1 MPPRGG
7 GSSAHRTSKRG
18 LNVGAVAGAILDRMA
33 PTDTLRSPGIG
44 TPEGETEPTPWTLR
58 AIYTVIGCSTAS
70 ISPFVPVILKE
81 RGVSP
86 AAIGFALAMA
96 ALLTT
101 VVVPAWGHVAD
112 AMLGRVRAFR
122 IGLIVAAGAAG
133 GLMLDLPLA
142 AIVAIVVSFTVFAS
156 LFLGLTDALA
166 VAELTAPERQYG
178 ALRAHASL
186 SYAVALTGIGFLYSW
201 AGYGAAP
208 AVFLV
213 WAALAFLLVG
223 RVRVRTSAAST
234 RGAWKEDSAPSRR
247 LGSIGRAFTVQPRLW
262 IVLAVFAVAFAGMQA
277 ALAFIGIR
285 IVELGGRPSDV
296 ALSFSV
302 SALTEIPGLVAAGW
316 MGRRL
321 GLRWLFA
328 ISLVL
333 YGACITSWGILPS
346 ALAINATRLVTGV
359 AFGSLTAARVLL
371 VPRLLPEK
379 LQTTGQVLVV
389 ASTTGLGAV
398 LGTMIGG
405 VAYGSVGPT
414 VFFVGA
420 GGVAIAGG
428 VASWFVLA
436 GTVGGRLRV
445 RDRAST

>member
-1 MPPRGG
+1 MET
-7 GSSAHRTSKRG
+7 AG
-18 LNVGAVAGAILDRMA
+18 LSQTRETGEFAGDIQQ
-33 PTDTLRSPGIG
+33 
-44 TPEGETEPTPWTLR
+44 GETSASTPWTLR
-58 AIYTVIGCSTAS
+58 AIYVVIGCSTAS
-70 ISPFVPVILKE
+70 IAPFVPVILKE
-81 RGVSP
+81 RGVPP
-86 AAIGFALAMA
+86 AAIGLALAIA

-101 VVVPAWGHVAD
+101 FVVPAWGHVAD

-122 IGLIVAAGAAG
+122 IGLTLAAGAAA
-133 GLMLDLPLA
+133 GLMLDLPLV
-142 AIVAIVVSFTVFAS
+142 AIVAVVVSFTIFAS
-156 LFLGLTDALA
+156 LFLGLADALA

-186 SYAVALTGIGFLYSW
+186 SFAIALIGIGFLYSW

-213 WAALAFLLVG
+213 WAGAAFLLVG
-223 RVRVRTSAAST
+223 RVRGQTS
-234 RGAWKEDSAPSRR
+234 GATTQPWKTETEPSRR
-247 LGSIGRAFTVQPRLW
+247 LGSIGRAFSVQPRLW

-285 IVELGGRPSDV
+285 IVELGGQPSDV
-296 ALSFSV
+296 ALSFAV

-316 MGRRL
+316 IGRRL

-328 ISLVL
+328 LSLIL
-333 YGACITSWGILPS
+333 YGVCIMSWGILPS
-346 ALAINATRLVTGV
+346 AIAINATRLVTGV

-398 LGTMIGG
+398 LGSLIGG
-405 VAYGSVGPT
+405 FAYGSVGPM

-428 VASWFVLA
+428 IASWFVLA
-436 GTVGGRLRV
+436 GAVGGRLRT
-445 RDRAST
+445 RSSPP

>member
-1 MPPRGG
+1 M
-7 GSSAHRTSKRG
+7 
-18 LNVGAVAGAILDRMA
+18 
-33 PTDTLRSPGIG
+33 
-44 TPEGETEPTPWTLR
+44 
-58 AIYTVIGCSTAS
+58 
-70 ISPFVPVILKE
+70 PVILKE

-86 AAIGFALAMA
+86 AAIGFALATA

-133 GLMLDLPLA
+133 GLMLNLPLVL
-142 AIVAIVVSFTVFAS
+142 IVATVVSFTVFAS

-186 SYAVALTGIGFLYSW
+186 SYAIALAGIGFLYSW

-213 WAALAFLLVG
+213 WAGIAFFLVG
-223 RVRVRTSAAST
+223 RVHGRTSAAST
-234 RGAWKEDSAPSRR
+234 RGAWQVDAEPSRR
-247 LGSIGRAFTVQPRLW
+247 LGSIGRAFSVQPRLW

-285 IVELGGRPSDV
+285 IVELGGQPSDV

-346 ALAINATRLVTGV
+346 AVAINATRLVTGV

-398 LGTMIGG
+398 LGTMFGG

-414 VFFVGA
+414 AFFLGA

-428 VASWFVLA
+428 IASWFVLA
-436 GTVGGRLRV
+436 GPVGGRLRT
-445 RDRAST
+445 RDAARS

>member
-1 MPPRGG
+1 LSALDGG
-7 GSSAHRTSKRG
+7 VSSPSSGGQPIARSA
-18 LNVGAVAGAILDRMA
+18 GAVDHARE
-33 PTDTLRSPGIG
+33 S
-44 TPEGETEPTPWTLR
+44 TPWTLK
-58 AIYTVIGCSTAS
+58 AIYAAIGCSTAS
-70 ISPFVPVILKE
+70 IAPFVPVILKE

-86 AAIGFALAMA
+86 AAIGLALSLA

-101 VVVPAWGHVAD
+101 FVVPAWGHVAD

-122 IGLIVAAGAAG
+122 IGLAAAAFVAF
-133 GLMLDLPLA
+133 GLMLDLPLV
-142 AIVAIVVSFTVFAS
+142 AIVAMVASFTIFAS
-156 LFLGLTDALA
+156 LFLGLSDALA

-178 ALRAHASL
+178 ALRAYASL
-186 SYAVALTGIGFLYSW
+186 SFAIALVGIGFLYSW

-213 WAALAFLLVG
+213 SAGIVFFLVG
-223 RVRVRTSAAST
+223 RVRGKGPGAAE
-234 RGAWKEDSAPSRR
+234 GVVWKAEAEESRR
-247 LGSIGRAFTVQPRLW
+247 LGSIGRAFSVQPRLW
-262 IVLAVFAVAFAGMQA
+262 IVLTVFAIAFAGMQA

-285 IVELGGRPSDV
+285 IVELGGQPSDV

-316 MGRRL
+316 IGRRL

-346 ALAINATRLVTGV
+346 AIAINATRAVTGV

-371 VPRLLPEK
+371 VPRLLPER

-398 LGTMIGG
+398 VGSVIGG
-405 VAYGSVGPT
+405 VAYGAIGPT
-414 VFFVGA
+414 AFFIGA

-428 VASWFVLA
+428 VASWFVLT
-436 GTVGGRLRV
+436 GSLGDRLKTRHP
-445 RDRAST
+445 DLF

>member
-1 MPPRGG
+1 MATADPFGT
-7 GSSAHRTSKRG
+7 AEAG
-18 LNVGAVAGAILDRMA
+18 LPHDR
-33 PTDTLRSPGIG
+33 DGDR
-44 TPEGETEPTPWTLR
+44 TPWTLR
-58 AIYTVIGCSTAS
+58 AIYAVIGCSTAS
-70 ISPFVPVILKE
+70 IAPFVPVILKE

-86 AAIGFALAMA
+86 AAIGFALAAA

-101 VVVPAWGHVAD
+101 AVVPAWGHAAD

-122 IGLIVAAGAAG
+122 IGLIVAAAAAG

-142 AIVAIVVSFTVFAS
+142 VIAALVVSFTIFAS

-186 SYAVALTGIGFLYSW
+186 SYAVALVGIGFLYSW

-208 AVFLV
+208 AVFLL
-213 WAALAFLLVG
+213 WAGIAFILVG
-223 RVRVRTSAAST
+223 RVRAKTSAAAT
-234 RGAWKEDSAPSRR
+234 RGAWKTDAEPSRR
-247 LGSIGRAFTVQPRLW
+247 LGSVGRAFAVQPRLW

-277 ALAFIGIR
+277 GLAFIGIR
-285 IVELGGRPSDV
+285 IVELGGKPSDV
-296 ALSFSV
+296 ALSFSL

-328 ISLVL
+328 ISLIL
-333 YGACITSWGILPS
+333 YGICITSWGILPS
-346 ALAINATRLVTGV
+346 AIAINATRLVTGV

-405 VAYGSVGPT
+405 VAYGSLGPM

-420 GGVAIAGG
+420 GGVAIVGG
-428 VASWFVLA
+428 IASWFVLA
-436 GTVGGRLRV
+436 GTVGGRLRT
-445 RDRAST
+445 RSAGS

>member
-1 MPPRGG
+1 LSASHGRVSSPSSRGQPI
-7 GSSAHRTSKRG
+7 AQP
-18 LNVGAVAGAILDRMA
+18 AGTVDHARE
-33 PTDTLRSPGIG
+33 S
-44 TPEGETEPTPWTLR
+44 TPWNLK
-58 AIYTVIGCSTAS
+58 AIYVVIGCSTAS
-70 ISPFVPVILKE
+70 IAPFVPVILKE

-86 AAIGFALAMA
+86 AAIGLALSLA

-101 VVVPAWGHVAD
+101 FVVPAWGHVAD
-112 AMLGRVRAFR
+112 VTLGRVRAFR
-122 IGLIVAAGAAG
+122 IGMAVASSVAV
-133 GLMLDLPLA
+133 GLMLDLPLV
-142 AIVAIVVSFTVFAS
+142 AIVAMVVSFTIFAS

-178 ALRAHASL
+178 ALRAYASL
-186 SYAVALTGIGFLYSW
+186 SFAIALVGIGFLYSW

-208 AVFLV
+208 GVFLV
-213 WAALAFLLVG
+213 CAAIAFFLVG
-223 RVRVRTSAAST
+223 RVRGRPFEAAEIV
-234 RGAWKEDSAPSRR
+234 AWKAGAEESRR
-247 LGSIGRAFTVQPRLW
+247 LGSIGRAFSVQPRLW
-262 IVLAVFAVAFAGMQA
+262 IVLAVFAMAFAGMQA

-285 IVELGGRPSDV
+285 IVELGGQPSDV

-316 MGRRL
+316 IGRRL

-333 YGACITSWGILPS
+333 YGVCITSWGVLPS
-346 ALAINATRLVTGV
+346 AIAINATRAVTGV

-371 VPRLLPEK
+371 VPRLLPER

-398 LGTMIGG
+398 VGSVVGG
-405 VAYGSVGPT
+405 IAYGAIGPT
-414 VFFVGA
+414 AFFIGA

-428 VASWFVLA
+428 IASWFVLT
-436 GTVGGRLRV
+436 GSLGGRLKTRNP
-445 RDRAST
+445 RPS